1 MNVGMDEV
9 ERVLKRAVST
19 GAAVVVVILGPGQGA
34 APPSDRPAT
43 SGQVTTATVTPVPST
58 TPDRASAPGL
68 TPAPDPTAP
77 DPTAYDP
84 TTYATGAP
92 DPAAS
97 PRTGRATAE
106 PRRTVTTTPLPTTD
120 VSPTTETRRATTAT
134 RTDSTGTGEG
144 DRARTGS
151 SAVAGNTRVT
161 RTPPTSRPRATG
173 TASPTDP
180 PTTGPGTT
188 DTTDTTG
195 TPGAA
200 TAGTTAAATQGWGT
214 PTRVEDFD
222 AGTHQWQLYDGP
234 GNDHKGRR
242 SPSAVVIQDGV
253 ATLNGDATGTTGGMC
268 WGTGRRY
275 GRWEGRVRA
284 PAADPSYHATLLLWP
299 TADPWPAGGEID
311 FMELVE
317 PDRRLAEGFV
327 HHGADNRTER
337 GTVEADATQ
346 WHNWAVEWTPS
357 SITMYLDGRP
367 WYRTTD
373 SAVQPPGPMHLCLQL
388 DWFPTGATVAAST
401 MQVDWVREY
410 GSSGTAATRGK
421 PGGATETGASRTG
434 TAG

>member
-9 ERVLKRAVST
+9 ERLLKRAVST

-58 TPDRASAPGL
+58 TPDRTSAPDL
-68 TPAPDPTAP
+68 TPEPDPAG
-77 DPTAYDP
+77 AYDP
-84 TTYATGAP
+84 TAAP
-92 DPAAS
+92 DSTAA
-97 PRTGRATAE
+97 PRTGRATVE
-106 PRRTVTTTPLPTTD
+106 PRRTVTTTPLPTLD
-120 VSPTTETRRATTAT
+120 VSPTTEKRSTTTAT
-134 RTDSTGTGEG
+134 HTHSTRER
-144 DRARTGS
+144 DRARTSGG
-151 SAVAGNTRVT
+151 AVADSTRAT
-161 RTPPTSRPRATG
+161 RTPPTTRTRTTG

-180 PTTGPGTT
+180 PTIGPGATGS
-188 DTTDTTG
+188 TG
-195 TPGAA
+195 TA

-222 AGTHQWQLYDGP
+222 AGTDRWQLYDGP

-242 SPSAVVIQDGV
+242 SPSAVVVQDGV
-253 ATLNGDATGTTGGMC
+253 VTLHGDATGTTGGMC

-284 PAADPSYHATLLLWP
+284 PTADPSYHVTLLLWP

-311 FMELVE
+311 FLELAQ

-337 GTVEADATQ
+337 GTVEADATR

-373 SAVQPPGPMHLCLQL
+373 SAAQPPGPMHVCVQL
-388 DWFPTGATVAAST
+388 DWFPTGATVAPST

-410 GSSGTAATRGK
+410 GSGGTATRSGK
-421 PGGATETGASRTG
+421 PAGATGTGATRTG